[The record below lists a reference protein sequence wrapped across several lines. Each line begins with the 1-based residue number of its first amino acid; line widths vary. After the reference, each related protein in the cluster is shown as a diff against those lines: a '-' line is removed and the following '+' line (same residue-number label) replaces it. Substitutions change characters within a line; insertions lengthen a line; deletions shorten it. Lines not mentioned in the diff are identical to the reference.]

1 MVFNA
6 TFNYNSVIS
15 WRSILLV
22 EESGENHWPVA
33 NQWLSTRRLTL
44 VEEELQTFFRHPSH
58 PQFSLDLCFF
68 TFCFPILIFSHN
80 IVWSLIICLLIAYGI
95 FTLSQ
100 YAKSIRFIV
109 RGRRLHFCKNCI
121 WSHLLYN
128 MLILTSKTVFGQV
141 KKNLFFF

>member
-1 MVFNA
+1 LVWFMVFNA

-33 NQWLSTRRLTL
+33 NQWLSTRR
-44 VEEELQTFFRHPSH
+44 S
-58 PQFSLDLCFF
+58 
-68 TFCFPILIFSHN
+68 FPILIFSHN

-128 MLILTSKTVFGQV
+128 MLILKVDD
-141 KKNLFFF
+141 NLCLNMV